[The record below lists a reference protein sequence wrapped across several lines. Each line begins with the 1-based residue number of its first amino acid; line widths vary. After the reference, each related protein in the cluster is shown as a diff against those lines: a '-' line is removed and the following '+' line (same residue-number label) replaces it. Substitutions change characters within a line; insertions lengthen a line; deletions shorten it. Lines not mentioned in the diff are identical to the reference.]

1 MSWLTRILNVFRSR
15 RLDAELDEE
24 LAFHI
29 AESTEELVADGMSP
43 DEAACVARRRFGA
56 FTRQREETRDM
67 DVARWLE
74 TFLDDVRYGARQLRL
89 NPGFAAVAV
98 LSLALGIGANSGI
111 FQLIN
116 ALRLRSLS
124 VPDPQELVAVDARPD
139 FLASGWFQGRHRIFT
154 WPQVEEMVRQ
164 QQALSGLLAFATTRF
179 NLTRG
184 GEARYAEALYV
195 TPNFLD
201 VVGARPALGHWLP
214 ADTDPRDCSQAGAL
228 LGHAFWQSEYGGDQG
243 VVGRSISLDGHPL
256 PILGVAPASFV
267 GLEPTRRFDV
277 AVPLC
282 ADGLL
287 REGGGPGRL
296 ANDIAWWLVPMGRL
310 KPDWTVERASAHFRD
325 ISPAIFRATQPAQ
338 YRPDAIEKYLKNELR
353 IVDAHAGVS
362 SVRREYESPLWI
374 LLASTALVL
383 LIACANLANL
393 LLARATARARE
404 MALRQAVGASR
415 RRLLAQLMSESLVLA
430 GMGALLGAWVAY
442 GLSRGLLPFLGQGPR
457 QLEMALDVDWRV
469 VGFTASVAVGT
480 CLLFGLVPALRATR
494 GAPVEAMRGGRG
506 SASGERHGLR
516 RALVVSQVALSLVLL
531 VGALLFGRSLQN
543 LLEAE
548 TGLVSEGILV
558 ADVSATSPDID
569 PERRPELLRQLGERL
584 NDLPDVASAAAVRF
598 TPFSGYSWNENVHA
612 DDDPAETG
620 GPLAWFNLVGPGY
633 FRTLQTPLVAGRDF
647 GPHDDASAPKVAIV
661 NRKLARDLFGDASPI
676 GRRFRYEAY
685 DGSEDPS
692 YEIVGMVGDTKYAEL
707 REDPRGIAYFP
718 VAQDDHADERAFVLR
733 ARGRFASVME
743 QVMAEMAALNGSLL
757 VEFRIMQTDIDRSV
771 SRERLMATLTG
782 GFGLLAALLSALGLY
797 GVMAYMVARR
807 RGEIGVRMALGARRG
822 DIGAMVLGEAGRL
835 VLLGLVLG
843 LGASLVLARSAR
855 SFLYGLEATDPA
867 TLALGCALL
876 TATAFVAT
884 SLPVRRATRLDPVAV
899 LRDE

>member
-1 MSWLTRILNVFRSR
+1 
-15 RLDAELDEE
+15 
-24 LAFHI
+24 
-29 AESTEELVADGMSP
+29 
-43 DEAACVARRRFGA
+43 
-56 FTRQREETRDM
+56 
-67 DVARWLE
+67 
-74 TFLDDVRYGARQLRL
+74 
-89 NPGFAAVAV
+89 
-98 LSLALGIGANSGI
+98 
-111 FQLIN
+111 
-116 ALRLRSLS
+116 
-124 VPDPQELVAVDARPD
+124 
-139 FLASGWFQGRHRIFT
+139 
-154 WPQVEEMVRQ
+154 
-164 QQALSGLLAFATTRF
+164 
-179 NLTRG
+179 
-184 GEARYAEALYV
+184 
-195 TPNFLD
+195 
-201 VVGARPALGHWLP
+201 
-214 ADTDPRDCSQAGAL
+214 
-228 LGHAFWQSEYGGDQG
+228 
-243 VVGRSISLDGHPL
+243 
-256 PILGVAPASFV
+256 
-267 GLEPTRRFDV
+267 
-277 AVPLC
+277 
-282 ADGLL
+282 
-287 REGGGPGRL
+287 
-296 ANDIAWWLVPMGRL
+296 
-310 KPDWTVERASAHFRD
+310 
-325 ISPAIFRATQPAQ
+325 
-338 YRPDAIEKYLKNELR
+338 
-353 IVDAHAGVS
+353 
-362 SVRREYESPLWI
+362 
-374 LLASTALVL
+374 
-383 LIACANLANL
+383 
-393 LLARATARARE
+393 
-404 MALRQAVGASR
+404 
-415 RRLLAQLMSESLVLA
+415 
-430 GMGALLGAWVAY
+430 
-442 GLSRGLLPFLGQGPR
+442 
-457 QLEMALDVDWRV
+457 
-469 VGFTASVAVGT
+469 
-480 CLLFGLVPALRATR
+480 
-494 GAPVEAMRGGRG
+494 
-506 SASGERHGLR
+506 
-516 RALVVSQVALSLVLL
+516 
-531 VGALLFGRSLQN
+531 
-543 LLEAE
+543 
-548 TGLVSEGILV
+548 
-558 ADVSATSPDID
+558 
-569 PERRPELLRQLGERL
+569 
-584 NDLPDVASAAAVRF
+584 VRF

-633 FRTLQTPLVAGRDF
+633 VRTLQTPLVAGRDF

-685 DGSEDPS
+685 DGRDDPS